1 MPVLAADTG
10 PTEGLACS
18 EVPPEELRAKV
29 RAVMPRVREVH
40 AGLVRI
46 PSISQPG
53 HDPAP
58 VRASADAV
66 AAALAGAGIPSR
78 VLAAEGG
85 HPAVL
90 GHLPGPVAARKVLLY
105 AHHDVQTAGPRE
117 RWASDPFEPVERD
130 GRLYGRGTAD
140 DKAGIAAHL
149 AAVLAHD
156 GRPPCEVVL
165 FIEGEEEAGSK
176 NLRTFLEQERELLRA
191 DAVVIAD
198 STNWRLGQPSLTV
211 TLRGNVTTT
220 VTVRVLDHA
229 VHSGM
234 YGGVFPDALM
244 ALSRL
249 LASLHDDEGNVAI
262 EGIAGEDA
270 DPLDLT
276 EQELREWTGARPS
289 VRTIGHGSLTSRM
302 WSRPSLSI
310 TGLDAPTVHEA
321 SNQLVPEAA
330 AKVSLRIPPGTRAA
344 QAEAAL
350 LRHLERHAP
359 WGTEVVVTRGTTG
372 EAFVGRRDGAAY
384 DAMHAAL
391 TAAWGT
397 RSIDVGLGG
406 SIPFLSDFSDV
417 FPDAA
422 LLVTG
427 VEDPASNA
435 HSENESLH
443 LGDFENAC
451 VAEAHFLELFA
462 R

>member
-1 MPVLAADTG
+1 
-10 PTEGLACS
+10 
-18 EVPPEELRAKV
+18 
-29 RAVMPRVREVH
+29 MPRVRQIH
-40 AGLVRI
+40 AQLVRI
-46 PSISQPG
+46 PSVSQPG

-58 VRASADAV
+58 VRASAEAV
-66 AAALAGAGIPSR
+66 SAAFRDLGIECR
-78 VLAAEGG
+78 VLEAPGEGG
-85 HPAVL
+85 HPAVV
-90 GHLPGPVAARKVLLY
+90 GRVPGPSGARKVLLY
-105 AHHDVQTAGPRE
+105 AHHDVQTEGPRE

-149 AAVLAHD
+149 AALLAHD

-176 NLRTFLEQERELLRA
+176 SLRSFLERERELLRA
-191 DAVVIAD
+191 DAVIIAD
-198 STNWRLGQPSLTV
+198 STNWRIGQPSMTV
-211 TLRGNVTTT
+211 TLRGNVTAT

-244 ALSRL
+244 SLSRL
-249 LASLHDDEGNVAI
+249 LASLHTDDGSVAV
-262 EGIAGEDA
+262 EGITSEDA

-276 EQELREWTGARPS
+276 EAEVREWTGARPS
-289 VRTIGHGSLTSRM
+289 LRAIGQGSLTSRM

-310 TGLDAPTVHEA
+310 TGIDAPTVHEA
-321 SNQLVPEAA
+321 SNQLIPEAR
-330 AKVSLRIPPGTRAA
+330 AKVSLRIPPGVRAA
-344 QAEAAL
+344 DAETAL
-350 LRHLERHAP
+350 VRHLERHAP
-359 WGTEVVVTRGTTG
+359 WGTEVEVTRGTTG
-372 EAFVGRRDGAAY
+372 EPFTGARFGVAY

-391 TAAWGT
+391 SAAWGR

-406 SIPFLSDFSDV
+406 SIPFLADFAEI

-443 LGDFENAC
+443 LGEFENAC
-451 VAEAHFLELFA
+451 VAETLFLDLFA
-462 R
+462 L

>member
-1 MPVLAADTG
+1 M
-10 PTEGLACS
+10 
-18 EVPPEELRAKV
+18 
-29 RAVMPRVREVH
+29 
-40 AGLVRI
+40 
-46 PSISQPG
+46 
-53 HDPAP
+53 
-58 VRASADAV
+58 RASALAV
-66 AAALAGAGIPSR
+66 AAAFASAGIESR
-78 VLAAEGG
+78 VLKAESG
-85 HPAVL
+85 HPAVVARV
-90 GHLPGPVAARKVLLY
+90 PGPSGARKVLLY
-105 AHHDVQTAGPRE
+105 AHHDVQTEGPRE

-149 AAVLAHD
+149 AAILAHG

-176 NLRTFLEQERELLRA
+176 SLRGFLEQERELLRA

-211 TLRGNVTTT
+211 TLRGNVTAT

-229 VHSGM
+229 VHSGQ

-244 ALSRL
+244 ALARL
-249 LASLHDDEGNVAI
+249 LASLHEDDGSVAI
-262 EGIAGEDA
+262 EGLAAEDA

-276 EQELREWTGARPS
+276 EAEVRGWTGARPS
-289 VRTIGHGSLTSRM
+289 LHAIGHGSLTSRL

-310 TGLDAPTVHEA
+310 TGIDAPTVHEA
-321 SNQLVPEAA
+321 SNQLVPQAS

-344 QAEAAL
+344 DAEAAL
-350 LRHLERHAP
+350 VRHLERHAP
-359 WGTEVVVTRGTTG
+359 WGAEVEVTRGTTG
-372 EAFVGRRDGAAY
+372 EAFTGTRTGAAY

-391 TAAWGT
+391 TSAWGT
-397 RSIDVGLGG
+397 SSIDVGLGG
-406 SIPFLSDFSDV
+406 SIPFLADFREI

-443 LGDFENAC
+443 LGEFENAC
-451 VAEAHFLELFA
+451 VAEALFLELFA

>member
-1 MPVLAADTG
+1 MSNVDVGIA
-10 PTEGLACS
+10 
-18 EVPPEELRAKV
+18 RAKV

-40 AGLVRI
+40 TQLVRI

-58 VRASADAV
+58 VRSSAEAV
-66 AAALAGAGIPSR
+66 AAAFRSAGIESR
-78 VLAAEGG
+78 VLEAPGEGG
-85 HPAVL
+85 HPAVV
-90 GHLPGPVAARKVLLY
+90 GRIPGPPGARKVLLY
-105 AHHDVQTAGPRE
+105 AHHDVQTEGPRE
-117 RWASDPFEPVERD
+117 RWSSDPFEPVERD

-149 AAVLAHD
+149 AAILAHD

-176 NLRTFLEQERELLRA
+176 SLRAFLEGERELLRA

-198 STNWRLGQPSLTV
+198 STNWRIGQPSMTV
-211 TLRGNVTTT
+211 TLRGNVTVTI
-220 VTVRVLDHA
+220 TVRVLDHA

-249 LASLHDDEGNVAI
+249 LASLHDDDGSVAI
-262 EGIAGEDA
+262 EGIASEDA
-270 DPLDLT
+270 DPIDLT
-276 EQELREWTGARPS
+276 ETEVREWTGARPS
-289 VRTIGHGSLTSRM
+289 LRTIGRGSLTSRM

-310 TGLDAPTVHEA
+310 TGIDAPTVHEA
-321 SNQLVPEAA
+321 SNQLIPEAR

-344 QAEAAL
+344 DAEAAL
-350 LRHLERHAP
+350 VRHLERHAP
-359 WGTEVVVTRGTTG
+359 WGTEVEVTRGTTG
-372 EAFVGRRDGAAY
+372 EPFTGARSGVAY

-391 TAAWGT
+391 SAAWDT

-406 SIPFLSDFSDV
+406 SIPFLADFAEI

-443 LGDFENAC
+443 LGEFENAC
-451 VAEAHFLELFA
+451 VAEALFLDLFA